1 MNLLEPETSE
11 GLIDVI
17 SDTMKTNT
25 TLERYDI
32 RFNTMG
38 ETGCFTLLTLLTLLA
53 LLYHLLCKYAKIFQN
68 IILSSIANKF
78 SSS

>member
-38 ETGCFTLLTLLTLLA
+38 ETDGQKIIECFE
-53 LLYHLLCKYAKIFQN
+53 
-68 IILSSIANKF
+68 
-78 SSS
+78 